1 MIGMALGGEERMAG
15 FWPGFRELLGPMA
28 LDVLPAL
35 AVVSVVALAI
45 STGVLVSYRMAQGFQ
60 RWPAVLQGL
69 SAAGTTYVGA
79 IFLGWLAQLV
89 TGR

>member
-1 MIGMALGGEERMAG
+1 MAG